1 MKAGWQQTMSAQNKT
16 MTRRVGFARCLLLG
30 LIGGLV
36 VLPESNAQGPQV
48 APIQDPAIETT
59 PGFGK
64 ESRIKDIARIVGL
77 DELELIGYGLVVGLN
92 DSGDGDLTMTRQTVA
107 NLLNQFQ
114 ITVPETEIKGQNV
127 AAVMVTARV
136 RPFHHA
142 GDRVD
147 VNVMSIGDASS
158 LAGGT
163 LLMTPLLAPDGQ
175 VYALSQGALAVGG
188 FSTGQNTPGGQQ
200 VTRNTPTTGRIPA
213 GGAVRMSDERAWTQN
228 GILTLSLN
236 NPDFTT
242 AARIAE
248 SLNSQWPGVAG
259 AHDAATVQ
267 VRIAEDVIQQ
277 GRIANFVAD
286 IERARVVTDMR
297 AKILLSERTG
307 TIVMGG
313 DIHIHPA
320 VVAHGNLTVSIKSSL
335 GVSQPY
341 APFTQGQT
349 VVVEDVTATNQLE
362 DARVMLVPEVTTI
375 QTLADVLN
383 QMGGTPQ
390 DLISILQALRRL
402 GAIQVEVETL

>member
-1 MKAGWQQTMSAQNKT
+1 MNTT
-16 MTRRVGFARCLLLG
+16 TTRGRIRWWRLG
-30 LIGGLV
+30 LAGAMMVLL
-36 VLPESNAQGPQV
+36 VLPAAGQER
-48 APIQDPAIETT
+48 
-59 PGFGK
+59 

-77 DELELIGYGLVVGLN
+77 DDMELIGYGLVVGLG

-107 NLLNQFQ
+107 NLLDKFQ
-114 ITVPETEIKGQNV
+114 ITVPESEIDGQNV
-127 AAVMVTARV
+127 AAVMVTARIP
-136 RPFHHA
+136 PFHHA
-142 GDRVD
+142 GDRAD
-147 VNVMSIGDASS
+147 VNVMSIGDAES

-175 VYALSQGALAVGG
+175 VYALAQGPLAVGG
-188 FSTGQNTPGGQQ
+188 FSVGEDQPGGQQ

-213 GGAVRMSDERAWTQN
+213 GGAIRVNDNRAWAPN
-228 GILTLSLN
+228 GVLTLSLN

-242 AARIAE
+242 ASRVAE
-248 SLNSQWPGVAG
+248 SLNAKWPGIAG
-259 AHDAATVQ
+259 VRDSATVQ
-267 VRIAEDVIQQ
+267 VRVSEDILQR
-277 GRIANFVAD
+277 GSIANFVAD
-286 IERARVVTDMR
+286 LEMAQVVTDLR

-349 VVVEDVTATNQLE
+349 VVVEDTEAEGVLE
-362 DARVMLVPEVTTI
+362 DARVMLVPEVVTI
-375 QTLADVLN
+375 QSLADVLN

-402 GAIQVEVETL
+402 GAIQVEIETL